1 MYNFSLQYHPGI
13 THIGYE
19 NKRSDHQL
27 RKFLIVKQILLVS
40 TLKNVL
46 RTVWRICILTLGCK
60 GLRLW
65 RLGSQ
70 SHYNVFVIFPL
81 LFTWQQLSKKHHKGR
96 MLKVDWLDRLTFR
109 EIEMVN
115 EVRFSLRNLYFIALF
130 SKPIIELESFPFTHK
145 CVRVIGI

>member
-1 MYNFSLQYHPGI
+1 M
-13 THIGYE
+13 
-19 NKRSDHQL
+19 
-27 RKFLIVKQILLVS
+27 IVRQILL

-46 RTVWRICILTLGCK
+46 RTVWRIYILTLGCK

-65 RLGSQ
+65 LLGSQ

-115 EVRFSLRNLYFIALF
+115 EVRFSLVRNLYFVALF
-130 SKPIIELESFPFTHK
+130 SKPITELESFPFTHK

>member
-1 MYNFSLQYHPGI
+1 MRI
-13 THIGYE
+13 
-19 NKRSDHQL
+19 KV
-27 RKFLIVKQILLVS
+27 RKLLIVRQILLVS
-40 TLKNVL
+40 TLKNVR
-46 RTVWRICILTLGCK
+46 RTAWRICILTLGCK

-65 RLGSQ
+65 LLGSQ

>member
-1 MYNFSLQYHPGI
+1 M
-13 THIGYE
+13 
-19 NKRSDHQL
+19 
-27 RKFLIVKQILLVS
+27 IVRQILLVS

-65 RLGSQ
+65 LLGSQ
-70 SHYNVFVIFPL
+70 SHCNLFVIFPL
-81 LFTWQQLSKKHHKGR
+81 LFVWQQLSKKHHKGR

-115 EVRFSLRNLYFIALF
+115 EVRFSLRNLYFVALF